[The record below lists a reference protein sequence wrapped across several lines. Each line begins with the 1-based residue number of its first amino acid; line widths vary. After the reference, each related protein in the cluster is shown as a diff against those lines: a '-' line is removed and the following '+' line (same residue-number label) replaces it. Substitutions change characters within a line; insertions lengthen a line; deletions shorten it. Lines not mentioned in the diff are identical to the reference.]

1 MSLLVS
7 QVTALV
13 MQPAVE
19 VTNWHRVNVKGKGNK
34 GKKKEEHTS

>member
-7 QVTALV
+7 QVTASV
-13 MQPAVE
+13 MQPAVK

-34 GKKKEEHTS
+34 GQMKAEHTS